1 MTSQWLEEKI
11 EKARRDC
18 EVQIVETCGYLPV
31 IPESIGSLSNLLV
44 LYLQD
49 NQITTLPNSLGYLSN
64 LQELNLSGNK
74 ITHIP
79 ESIGL
84 LL

>member
-44 LYLQD
+44 L
-49 NQITTLPNSLGYLSN
+49 
-64 LQELNLSGNK
+64 
-74 ITHIP
+74 
-79 ESIGL
+79 
-84 LL
+84 